1 MCVALWLG
9 QVSAYMVASSTNITS
24 NSESGNH
31 WFCAML
37 IPVKKHTIVCRR
49 DGNSDL
55 LFDPAKVYF

>member
-1 MCVALWLG
+1 
-9 QVSAYMVASSTNITS
+9 MVASSTNITS